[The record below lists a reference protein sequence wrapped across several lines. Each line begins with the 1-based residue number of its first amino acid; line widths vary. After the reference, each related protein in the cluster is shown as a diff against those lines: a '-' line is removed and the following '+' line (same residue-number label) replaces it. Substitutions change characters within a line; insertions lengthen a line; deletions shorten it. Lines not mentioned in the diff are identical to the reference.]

1 MGAGADVTIT
11 NKAGRDAVFEAEG
24 SEKGEVVA
32 WLLRE
37 GEGGGKS
44 AGGEGDGGGG
54 DEGAEV
60 GGGGGGWCR
69 GGA

>member
-32 WLLRE
+32 WLPME
-37 GEGGGKS
+37 GEGGGES
-44 AGGEGDGGGG
+44 AGGDGDGGGG
-54 DEGAEV
+54 
-60 GGGGGGWCR
+60 
-69 GGA
+69 